1 MRVEILGTA
10 AGGAFPQWN
19 CACNNC
25 RRIRRGTFS
34 GEARSQLQ
42 VVLSGDDHAWFL
54 LNASPDLRS
63 QIEANSFLHPREG
76 LRQSPIA
83 GGVLTSADLD
93 QVLGLL
99 LLRELQ
105 PLQIY
110 STAAIR
116 EILVNDNSM
125 FGMLHRVPK
134 QAQWEDV
141 EPGKTFELISP
152 GGEKSGIECLP
163 VVLSTRF
170 PGYVTPARAQ
180 SLQPNGAL
188 LGLILNTAQG
198 GRLGYFPAV
207 PQLSQELMEHLS
219 TVDVLLFDGTFWTD
233 DELIQVQGSGQT
245 ARQMGHVPVTG
256 EQGSLQLLSGLKR
269 PQKIFVHINN
279 TNPML
284 DVSGPEYGRV
294 REAGWEVAEDGW
306 RFEL

>member
-19 CACNNC
+19 CACDNC
-25 RRIRRGTFS
+25 RRVRSGTFT
-34 GEARSQLQ
+34 GKARNQLQ
-42 VVLSGDDHAWFL
+42 VAVSGDQQTWFL
-54 LNASPDLRS
+54 LNFSPDLRS
-63 QIEANSFLHPREG
+63 QIEAIPFLHPREG

-110 STAAIR
+110 STAAIQ
-116 EILVNDNSM
+116 EILVKDNNM
-125 FGMLHRVPK
+125 FGMLRRVPK
-134 QAQWEDV
+134 QTQWECV
-141 EPGKTFELISP
+141 TPGHSFELVSP
-152 GGEKSGIECLP
+152 AGEKSGIECLP
-163 VVLSTRF
+163 ISLSTRY
-170 PGYVTPARAQ
+170 PGYVTPARAN
-180 SLQPNGAL
+180 SLQPNEAL
-188 LGLILNTAQG
+188 LGLILNTASG

-207 PQLSQELMEHLS
+207 PQLSQELMEYFNK
-219 TVDVLLFDGTFWTD
+219 VDVLLLDGTFWTD

-245 ARQMGHVPVTG
+245 ARQMGHVPVSG
-256 EQGSLQLLSGLKR
+256 EQGSLQLLSGLKCPR
-269 PQKIFVHINN
+269 KIFVHINN

-284 DVSGPEYGRV
+284 DESGPEYAQV
-294 REAGWEVAEDGW
+294 RGAGWEVAEDGW